1 MKIFYFNTIR
11 IAVTVLPFLL
21 FISPAANAQTGNKEI
36 SCLQSEK
43 WWGGFVNRGDEMP
56 FKEGFK
62 ASLLANNEGNQAQPL
77 LLSSHGRIIWSE
89 KPFAFEITK
98 ASVRITDAFGEIIL
112 DSSGNILRSAQ
123 LGAAAKYFPFHGFS
137 PDGLLFSK
145 PQYNTWIELT
155 YNQNQQDIL
164 RYAKAVIDN
173 GFPPGVLMIDDT
185 WQTAY
190 GNWEF
195 NCRKFENPGAMVD
208 SLHKMGFKVMLWIV
222 PFVSMDL
229 PAFREL
235 RGKNAF
241 LKSAASVTG
250 VFTNGDVYPVDWWNG
265 VSALLDF
272 TNKDAVDW
280 FQQQLDYLI
289 NTYHID
295 GFKFDAG
302 DFNFYSKNTVF
313 HQPILSNE
321 QSELYAK
328 FGLIYP
334 LNEFRACWK
343 MGGQPLAQRL
353 RDKNHEWGDVQ
364 KLIPHMLAAGL
375 MGYPFS
381 CPDMIGGGDYM
392 AFLDLKK
399 FNQQLI
405 VRSAQIHALMPMMQ
419 FSLAPWRVLDA
430 THLNAVK
437 EAVAL
442 RIKYT
447 PEIMRLLEITKKTGE
462 PIVRSISY
470 NYPHKG
476 YEEIKDQFML
486 GNKIMVAPVVQENAM
501 TRKVILPPG
510 KWIDD
515 RGKMFKGPAVID
527 TDVPVDRL
535 PVYTLQ

>member
-11 IAVTVLPFLL
+11 IAITVLPFLL
-21 FISPAANAQTGNKEI
+21 FIFSCANAQTGSKEI
-36 SCLQSEK
+36 DCLQNEK

-62 ASLLANNEGNQAQPL
+62 ANLLGNNEGNQAQPL

-112 DSSGNILRSAQ
+112 DSSGNNLRSAQ
-123 LGAAAKYFPFHGFS
+123 LGAASKYFPFHGFS
-137 PDGLLFSK
+137 PNELLFSK

-164 RYAKAVIDN
+164 QYAKAVIDN

-235 RGKNAF
+235 RDKNAF
-241 LKSAASVTG
+241 LKSAASV
-250 VFTNGDVYPVDWWNG
+250 NGDVYPVDWWNG

-272 TNKDAVDW
+272 TNKDAIDW
-280 FQQQLDYLI
+280 FQQQLNYLT

-302 DFNFYSKNTVF
+302 DFNFYLKNSVF

-353 RDKNHEWGDVQ
+353 RDKNHKWGDVQ

-437 EAVAL
+437 AAVAL

-447 PEIMRLLEITKKTGE
+447 PEIMKLLEITKKTGE

-476 YEEIKDQFML
+476 YEEVKDQFML
-486 GNKIMVAPVVQENAM
+486 GNNIMVAPVVQENAM
-501 TRKVILPPG
+501 ARKVILPPG
-510 KWIDD
+510 KWMDD
-515 RGKMFKGPAVID
+515 RGKMLKGPAVIE
-527 TDVPVDRL
+527 TEVPVDRL